1 MWCDNTTQPSHSP
14 YWTLVDIADSFLLPW
29 FRCPFAEDVVD
40 WGYISTVKANAFYP
54 QTFSNPW
61 NKRKKNYSFDKIYED
76 LKVNLKLLNDSKPR
90 TVYSKIIY
98 KCSYRM
104 YSIRRLIRII
114 IQVYRR
120 KEMFHKDKNQSALC
134 ANSWIDRRL
143 TWFFWIMFNVI
154 WFREICGWLSY
165 LEYEQ

>member
-1 MWCDNTTQPSHSP
+1 
-14 YWTLVDIADSFLLPW
+14 
-29 FRCPFAEDVVD
+29 
-40 WGYISTVKANAFYP
+40 
-54 QTFSNPW
+54 
-61 NKRKKNYSFDKIYED
+61 
-76 LKVNLKLLNDSKPR
+76 
-90 TVYSKIIY
+90 
-98 KCSYRM
+98 M

-114 IQVYRR
+114 MQVYRR